1 METKINNMNYEFLI
15 NKKIEDLEDAIQ
27 VLSKMYTYYLK
38 KQDFASLD
46 NISRQLYR
54 NKYALDILKE
64 LV

>member
-1 METKINNMNYEFLI
+1 MEFLI

-38 KQDFASLD
+38 KRDFASLD

-64 LV
+64 IANVN